1 MIEENRRRER
11 HIDPQPQPSAPVE
24 QQIKSSC
31 RLPWPPWLLGG
42 LLAGDLGGEPGH
54 DVQRRLDELH
64 RRLQQ
69 QRHAQAARAD
79 ARDGQPAITAG
90 ERVLDLIC
98 CGA

>member
-1 MIEENRRRER
+1 MATR
-11 HIDPQPQPSAPVE
+11 S
-24 QQIKSSC
+24 
-31 RLPWPPWLLGG
+31 